1 MTVLGIDLRSS
12 PQHESAV
19 AILSESDKS
28 LQSLTHFNTNEELSQ
43 IVVDQTPN
51 QIAIGTPLTL
61 PSGMCCLDKQCQCVS
76 DNHTQKGRLC
86 EIELAQMGISCF
98 FTSKGSIITKLIY
111 RAITIREILEGMGY
125 PVVEVY
131 PHASKVILFGDSVP
145 PKNNPGS
152 LTFIASRIEPMIAG
166 VNSYSESLDIRAYDA
181 LLNAYTGILYRESA
195 TELLGSGDEG
205 ILAVPKLISSK

>member
-12 PQHESAV
+12 PQHDSSV

-28 LQSLTHFNTNEELSQ
+28 LQTLTSFKTDEELSG
-43 IVVDQTPN
+43 IVFDQTPD

-61 PSGMCCLDKQCQCVS
+61 PSGMCCLERACPCVS
-76 DNHTQKGRLC
+76 DNHNQKGRLC

-111 RAITIREILEGMGY
+111 RAMTIRKMLETMGF
-125 PVVEVY
+125 PVIEVY
-131 PHASKVILFGDSVP
+131 PHASKVLLFGDSVP

-152 LTFIASRIEPMIAG
+152 LDYLVSKLNPLISGVSVYSVSLEIHAS
-166 VNSYSESLDIRAYDA
+166 DA
-181 LLNAYTGILYRESA
+181 ILNAYTGVLYSEGT
-195 TELLGSGDEG
+195 TENLGSITEG
-205 ILAVPKLISSK
+205 ILAVPKLISSQ